1 MTCSGLQR
9 RGVAAAPFEEAHMRA
24 VLVHEPGGPEVLVAQ
39 ELSCPDPGPG
49 ELRVDVA
56 AAGVNYIDVYHRNGA
71 YPLPTPF
78 IVGSEGAGV
87 VSAVGT
93 GVTSCQEGDHV
104 AWAMVPGAGYA
115 EQVIVPAERAVP
127 VPAGIDDETA
137 GAVLLQ
143 GLTAHYLTHSTYPV
157 RPGETA
163 LVHAAA
169 GGVGLLLTQ
178 VLTALGV
185 RVIAT
190 TSTADKAD
198 LAREAGAAEVIRY
211 DRDDV
216 ASEVSRLTDAR
227 GVDVVYDGVGRA
239 TFDGSID
246 SLRPRGMFVL
256 YGAASGAGAPGD
268 PHLLQSKGSL
278 FFTRPT
284 IVHHIAAR
292 DELLERSRELFA
304 WVASGELSVR
314 VGARYTLDQARQAHE
329 DLESRRTT
337 GKSLIIPA

>member
-1 MTCSGLQR
+1 
-9 RGVAAAPFEEAHMRA
+9 MRA
-24 VLVHEPGGPEVLVAQ
+24 VLVHELGGPEVLVAQ
-39 ELSCPDPGPG
+39 DLPSPDPGPG

-56 AAGVNYIDVYHRNGA
+56 AAGVNYIDVYYRTGA

-78 IVGSEGAGV
+78 IAGSEGAGV
-87 VSAVGT
+87 VSAVGS
-93 GVTSCQEGDHV
+93 GVTTGCQEGDHV
-104 AWAMVPGAGYA
+104 TWAMVPGAGYA
-115 EQVIVPAERAVP
+115 EQVIVPADRAVP

-137 GAVLLQ
+137 GAVFLQ
-143 GLTAHYLTHSTYPV
+143 GLTVHYLTRSTYPA

-178 VLTALGV
+178 VLATGGV

-190 TSTADKAD
+190 TSTAGKAA
-198 LAREAGAAEVIRY
+198 LALEAGAAEVIRY
-211 DRDDV
+211 DREDV
-216 ASEVSRLTDAR
+216 ATEVSRLTDAR
-227 GVDVVYDGVGRA
+227 GVDVVYDGVGAA

-256 YGAASGAGAPGD
+256 YGAASGNVAPVD
-268 PHLLQSKGSL
+268 PHLLQAKGSL

-284 IVHHIAAR
+284 LAHYVAAR
-292 DELLERSRELFA
+292 DELLERSRELFG
-304 WVASGELSVR
+304 WVAAGELSVR
-314 VGARYTLDQARQAHE
+314 VGARYPLDQARQAHQ

-337 GKSLIIPA
+337 GKSLIVPG

>member
-1 MTCSGLQR
+1 M
-9 RGVAAAPFEEAHMRA
+9 HA
-24 VLVHEPGGPEVLVAQ
+24 VVIHEPGGPEVLVAQ
-39 ELSCPDPGPG
+39 DLPRPDPGPG

-56 AAGVNYIDVYHRNGA
+56 AAGVNFIDVYYRTGA
-71 YPLPTPF
+71 YPFPTPF
-78 IVGSEGAGV
+78 IAGSEGAGV
-87 VSAVGT
+87 VSAVGN
-93 GVTSCQEGDHV
+93 GVSGYQQGDHV

-115 EQVIVPAERAVP
+115 EQAIVPAMRAVP

-143 GLTAHYLTHSTYPV
+143 GLTAQYLTRSTYPA

-178 VLTALGV
+178 VLSTRGV
-185 RVIAT
+185 HVIAT
-190 TSTADKAD
+190 TSTTSKAA
-198 LAREAGAAEVIRY
+198 LALEAGATEVIRY
-211 DRDDV
+211 DKDDV
-216 ASEVSRLTDAR
+216 AAEVSRLTDGR

-246 SLRPRGMFVL
+246 SLRPRGMFVS
-256 YGAASGAGAPGD
+256 YGSASGKVPPVDPG
-268 PHLLQSKGSL
+268 LLQSKGSL

-284 IVHHIAAR
+284 LGHYVATPE
-292 DELLERSRELFA
+292 ELLERSRELFG

-314 VGARYTLDQARQAHE
+314 VGARYTVDEARQAHE

-337 GKSLIIPA
+337 GKSLIIPG

>member
-1 MTCSGLQR
+1 
-9 RGVAAAPFEEAHMRA
+9 MRA
-24 VLVHEPGGPEVLVAQ
+24 VLVREAGGPEVLVAQ
-39 ELSCPDPGPG
+39 DMPSPDPGPG

-56 AAGVNYIDVYHRNGA
+56 AAGVNYIDVYFRTGA
-71 YPLPTPF
+71 YPLPFPF
-78 IVGSEGAGV
+78 IAGSEGAGV
-87 VSAVGT
+87 VSAVGS
-93 GVTSCQEGDHV
+93 GVTDCQEGDHV

-143 GLTAHYLTHSTYPV
+143 GLTAHYLTSSTYPA
-157 RPGETA
+157 RPGDTA

-178 VLTALGV
+178 VLATRRV

-190 TSTADKAD
+190 TSTAGKAA
-198 LAREAGAAEVIRY
+198 LTLEAGAADVIRY

-216 ASEVSRLTDAR
+216 ATEVSRLTDAR

-239 TFDGSID
+239 TFEGSID
-246 SLRPRGMFVL
+246 SLRPRGMLVL
-256 YGAASGAGAPGD
+256 YGAASGKVAPVD
-268 PHLLQSKGSL
+268 PDLLQAKGSL

-284 IVHHIAAR
+284 LAHYVATR

-304 WVASGELSVR
+304 WVASGDLSVR
-314 VGARYTLDQARQAHE
+314 VGARYTLEQARQAHQ

-337 GKSLIIPA
+337 GKSLIVPG

>member
-1 MTCSGLQR
+1 
-9 RGVAAAPFEEAHMRA
+9 MRA
-24 VLVHEPGGPEVLVAQ
+24 VVVTQTGGPEVLVAQ
-39 ELSCPDPGPG
+39 DLPTPDPGPG

-56 AAGVNYIDVYHRNGA
+56 AAGVNFIDVYYRTGA
-71 YPLPTPF
+71 YQMPTPF

-93 GVTSCQEGDHV
+93 GVAGVLEGDHV

-115 EQVIVPAERAVP
+115 AQVIVPAARAVP

-143 GLTAHYLTHSTYPV
+143 GLTAHYLTRSTYPAQA
-157 RPGETA
+157 GETA

-178 VLTALGV
+178 VLTSIGV

-190 TSTADKAD
+190 TSTPDKAA
-198 LAREAGAAEVIRY
+198 LALEAGAAEIIRY

-216 ASEVSRLTDAR
+216 ATEVSRLTDAR
-227 GVDVVYDGVGRA
+227 GVDVVYDGVGQA
-239 TFDGSID
+239 TFDGSIN
-246 SLRPRGMFVL
+246 SLRPRGVFVS
-256 YGAASGAGAPGD
+256 YGSASGKVAPVD
-268 PHLLQSKGSL
+268 PMLLTSRGSL
-278 FFTRPT
+278 FFTRPSLAHYVAT
-284 IVHHIAAR
+284 R
-292 DELLERSRELFA
+292 DELLERTRELFG
-304 WVASGELSVR
+304 WVASGKLSVR
-314 VGARYTLDQARQAHE
+314 VGARYTLDQTRAAHQ

-337 GKSLIIPA
+337 GKSLIIPG

>member
-1 MTCSGLQR
+1 
-9 RGVAAAPFEEAHMRA
+9 MRA

-39 ELSCPDPGPG
+39 DLPSPDPGPS

-56 AAGVNYIDVYHRNGA
+56 AAGVNYIDVYHRTGA
-71 YPLPTPF
+71 YPLPSPF

-87 VSAVGT
+87 VSAIGT
-93 GVTSCQEGDHV
+93 GVTGCQVGDHV

-115 EQVIVPAERAVP
+115 EQVIVPAERVVP
-127 VPAGIDDETA
+127 VPDGIDDETA
-137 GAVLLQ
+137 GAVMLQ
-143 GLTAHYLTHSTYPV
+143 GLTAHYLTRSTYPV

-169 GGVGLLLTQ
+169 GGVGQLLTQ
-178 VLTALGV
+178 LLMARGV

-190 TSTADKAD
+190 TSSEEKAA
-198 LAREAGAAEVIRY
+198 LARKAGAGDVIRY

-216 ASEVSRLTDAR
+216 AAEVSRLTETR

-239 TFDGSID
+239 TFEGSIG

-256 YGAASGAGAPGD
+256 YGAASGPVAPVD
-268 PHLLQSKGSL
+268 PNLLLSKGSL
-278 FFTRPT
+278 FFTRPSLAHY
-284 IVHHIAAR
+284 VLAR
-292 DELLERSRELFA
+292 EELLERSRDVFA

-314 VGARYTLDQARQAHE
+314 VGARYTLDQAPQAHE
-329 DLESRRTT
+329 DLEGRRTT

>member
-1 MTCSGLQR
+1 
-9 RGVAAAPFEEAHMRA
+9 MRA
-24 VLVHEPGGPEVLVAQ
+24 VVVHEHGGPGVLTAQ
-39 ELSCPDPGPG
+39 EMPSPEPGPG
-49 ELRVDVA
+49 QLLVDVA
-56 AAGVNYIDVYHRNGA
+56 AAGVNFIDVYYRTGV
-71 YPLPTPF
+71 YPLETPF
-78 IVGSEGAGV
+78 IVGSEGAGLV
-87 VSAVGT
+87 TAIGADVT
-93 GVTSCQEGDHV
+93 GYQEGDHV

-115 EQVIVPAERAVP
+115 EQVIVPVDRVVR

-137 GAVLLQ
+137 AAVLLQ
-143 GLTAHYLTHSTYPV
+143 GLTAHYLTRSTYPV
-157 RPGETA
+157 RSGETA

-178 VLTALGV
+178 VLSAQGV

-190 TSTADKAD
+190 TSTEEKVA

-211 DRDDV
+211 DKADV
-216 ASEVSRLTDAR
+216 ASEVSRLTD
-227 GVDVVYDGVGRA
+227 GHKVDVVYDGVGRA

-256 YGAASGAGAPGD
+256 YGAASGPVAPVD
-268 PHLLQSKGSL
+268 PLLLLSKGSL

-284 IVHHIAAR
+284 LGHYVASR
-292 DELLERSRELFA
+292 DELLERSRELFE
-304 WVASGELSVR
+304 WVASGALSVR

-337 GKSLIIPA
+337 GKSLIIPR